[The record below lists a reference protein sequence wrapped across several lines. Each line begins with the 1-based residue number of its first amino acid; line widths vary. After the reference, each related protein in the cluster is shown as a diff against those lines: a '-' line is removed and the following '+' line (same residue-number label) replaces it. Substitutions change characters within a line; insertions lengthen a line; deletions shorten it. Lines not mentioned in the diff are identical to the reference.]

1 MRLTSRGWTLVAVAA
16 FVLTFGLVYA
26 QASDKKAA
34 DKTLI
39 GTVTDTMCGAR
50 HMMSGASDADCT
62 RACVKQGSSFAL
74 LVGKHLYTL
83 QGDKDRLYKLAGQQV
98 KVTGTVTGDTVQASS
113 IEPVSKP

>member
-1 MRLTSRGWTLVAVAA
+1 
-16 FVLTFGLVYA
+16 
-26 QASDKKAA
+26 
-34 DKTLI
+34 
-39 GTVTDTMCGAR
+39 
-50 HMMSGASDADCT
+50 
-62 RACVKQGSSFAL
+62 L